1 MVFSSIPF
9 LFFFLP
15 VFLVLYHLIPEK
27 FTGWRNGIL
36 LLFSLVFYAWGE
48 PIYIL
53 LMLLVT
59 LSDYVVGLFMERANA
74 TWKKVLLG
82 WSLFFDLMI
91 LCFFKYADFLTGSI
105 NQIFHTN
112 IKMLELALPLGI
124 SFFTFQTLSYVI
136 DLYRGEIKS
145 ERNYFTY
152 LTYVSMFPQLVA
164 GPIVRYATVH
174 SELKNRRVNWQ
185 QWQEGFHRFLRG
197 LFKKV
202 LLANQIGKLWDAVS
216 GSELHSAS
224 IITIWLGAIAFTF
237 QIYYDFSGYSDMAI
251 GMGRMMGF
259 HFDENF
265 NHPLAANSITD
276 FWRRW
281 HISLSTWFRN
291 YVYIPLGGNRV
302 SRGKHIRNIMV
313 VWLLTGLWHG
323 ASWNF
328 VCWGLY
334 YGIWLLLEKL
344 VYGKWLEKWPAV
356 VKHIYSWLIVVIGF
370 VLFAIEDFGRLG
382 IFLKAMLG
390 IGIGGLEIS
399 QALYF
404 IRNYGAIFVICFIF
418 AWPLQEWLET
428 SKIKAVY
435 SKISCYGK
443 PVIYL
448 CLFGLTIASLVSDSY
463 NPFLYFRF

>member
-15 VFLVLYHLIPEK
+15 VFLLLYHLIPEK

-48 PIYIL
+48 PVYIL
-53 LMLLVT
+53 LMLIVT
-59 LSDYVVGLFMERANA
+59 LSDYVVGLFMEKAGA
-74 TWKKVLLG
+74 TGKKLLLG
-82 WSLFFDLMI
+82 WSLFFDLLI

-174 SELKNRRVNWQ
+174 SELKSRKVNWQ

-216 GSELHSAS
+216 GSDLQTAS
-224 IITIWLGAIAFTF
+224 IITIWLGAVAFTF

-265 NHPLAANSITD
+265 NHPLASDSITD

-302 SRGKHIRNIMV
+302 SKGKHIRNIMV
-313 VWLLTGLWHG
+313 VWMLTGLWHG

-344 VYGKWLEKWPAV
+344 VYGKWLAKWPVV
-356 VKHIYSWLIVVIGF
+356 VKHIYSWLIVVVGF

-382 IFLKAMLG
+382 VFLKAMLG
-390 IGIGGLEIS
+390 IGIGGLELP
-399 QALYF
+399 QALYY
-404 IRNYGAIFVICFIF
+404 IRNYGMIFAICFIF
-418 AWPLQEWLET
+418 AWPLQKWLET
-428 SKIKAVY
+428 SKFKTAW
-435 SKISCYGK
+435 SKISCYAK
-443 PVIYL
+443 PVVYL
-448 CLFGLTIASLVSDSY
+448 CLLALTIASLVSDSY